1 MKTIK
6 IEWYV
11 TRILDDLNAITRH
24 AEKRTACKRKGV
36 GCRLINLYSSG
47 MASQVMAFNGP
58 SLEKFECTNEVGN
71 CGCMH
76 SEPKAIIEGLKKGFK
91 KKEFIMLCTYSPCTN
106 CANIII
112 SSGIVKGI
120 IYTILTEHDKRGDAL
135 LRGSIDVVTTAELKS
150 RKANAIIKRWISLDP
165 KH

>member
-11 TRILDDLNAITRH
+11 TRILEDLKAITEK
-24 AEKRTACKRKGV
+24 AEALTNCKRKGV
-36 GCRLINLYSSG
+36 GCRLINLSSDG
-47 MASQVMAFNGP
+47 MVSHYMAFNGP
-58 SLEKFECTNEVGN
+58 SLEKFVCTNEVGN

-76 SEPKAIIEGLKKGFK
+76 SEPKAIMEGLKKGFK
-91 KKEFIMLCTYSPCTN
+91 EKEFIMLCTYSPCTN

-112 SSGIVKGI
+112 NSGIVKGI

-135 LRGSIDVVTTAELKS
+135 LRGSMDVITTWELESGEVDDTIRQWITGPKS
-150 RKANAIIKRWISLDP
+150 K
-165 KH
+165 